1 LSQISSPEV
10 LFGWL
15 LQGKLKNELS
25 VKVLLMSNIFMRGFS
40 ASIIPDADV
49 TILSTYATLSSLSID
64 EC

>member
-1 LSQISSPEV
+1 M
-10 LFGWL
+10 

-25 VKVLLMSNIFMRGFS
+25 VKVLFMSNIFMRGFP

-49 TILSTYATLSSLSID
+49 TILSTDATLSSLSVD